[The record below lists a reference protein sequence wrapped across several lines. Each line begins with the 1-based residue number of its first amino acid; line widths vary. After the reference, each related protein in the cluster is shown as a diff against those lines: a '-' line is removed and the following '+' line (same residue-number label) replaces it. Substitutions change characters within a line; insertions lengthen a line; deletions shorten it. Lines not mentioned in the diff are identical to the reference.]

1 MKRLAMMATFALLS
15 TGAAAFQAAGR
26 PEPFQTTYPCGGPNC
41 ATNEPVV
48 TNPQGAPEPAPFQT
62 AAPCDNPG
70 CALLCANWRCA

>member
-26 PEPFQTTYPCGGPNC
+26 P
-41 ATNEPVV
+41 
-48 TNPQGAPEPAPFQT
+48 APFQT